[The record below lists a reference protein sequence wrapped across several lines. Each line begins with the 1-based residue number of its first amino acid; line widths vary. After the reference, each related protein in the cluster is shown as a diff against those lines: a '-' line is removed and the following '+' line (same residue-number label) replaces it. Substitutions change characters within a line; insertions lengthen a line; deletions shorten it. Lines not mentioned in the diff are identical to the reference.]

1 MPRRRRGLLAQLVGR
16 YGGRRTG
23 TMILLQ
29 DLLTEPG
36 IEGMTAAGLFMS
48 LRVRPK
54 VERRSVGEIRS
65 ALRIMHRKRWVVRKQ
80 RRPHEAILWR
90 WTT

>member
-1 MPRRRRGLLAQLVGR
+1 MKLRRANVVARLDAR
-16 YGGRRTG
+16 YGGQRTG

-36 IEGMTAAGLFMS
+36 LEWMTAAGLFMS

-65 ALRIMHRKRWVVRKQ
+65 ALRIMYRKRWVVRKQ
-80 RRPHEAILWR
+80 RRPHEAIVWR
-90 WTT
+90 WAS